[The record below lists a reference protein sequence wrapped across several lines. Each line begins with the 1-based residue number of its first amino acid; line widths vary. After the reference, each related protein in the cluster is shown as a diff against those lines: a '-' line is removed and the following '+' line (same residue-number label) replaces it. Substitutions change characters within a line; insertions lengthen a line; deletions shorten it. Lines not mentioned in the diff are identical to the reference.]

1 MIGYSRSWGG
11 GGRGEGEANDRPQK
25 CDWQEFGKLP
35 PDWKTRVRV
44 RACAREGLAKG
55 NDRKEARLA
64 RSPRTLHPL

>member
-1 MIGYSRSWGG
+1 G
-11 GGRGEGEANDRPQK
+11 A
-25 CDWQEFGKLP
+25 
-35 PDWKTRVRV
+35 